1 MPQPR
6 QGSPARSSSAP
17 PPSAA
22 AAIGGGLIGGLPGAA
37 AATASLATG
46 AKTQG
51 AIIQGT
57 LSSIEAILAAIALR
71 RTMLIEAEAKRAFP
85 QTDISQ
91 ALAEE
96 ARREVV
102 FRKRVAER
110 VRAGMELA
118 LKATDP
124 SARAAAIQ
132 NVLKREQRFA
142 QMRSSAAG
150 ERVLASAELQDLRT
164 RSPQG
169 ALWQLGPRKEH
180 TPDCIA
186 MANKFWPWA
195 VLNEVHPL
203 LHVGCGCYL
212 VSLGEAISKGLLSAA
227 DIPSQAEALRMA
239 APVIRHVR
247 EEAAEAKRK
256 YGSLEESALSEL
268 LARRGLAGS
277 ANADHLAAAPLAAD
291 VLAAPSTVL
300 AEADA
305 NAKDKQTGAMVA
317 LFPDSRRA
325 EKLALPR
332 GEKPEQLH
340 VTLAFLGTAA
350 DLDLDKAKAAVAAWA
365 KETPPLVGKLSGI
378 GHFDLGKG
386 DTVTYRSV
394 DLPDLP
400 APREQLVKDLEKA
413 GVPAKTDHGFSPH
426 MSIAYDVRR
435 PPIKQEPIRFSKVT
449 LAWGEERYEFKLTGS
464 TTAPAGA

>member
-6 QGSPARSSSAP
+6 RQASPGRSPSAP
-17 PPSAA
+17 PLPSAA
-22 AAIGGGLIGGLPGAA
+22 AVAGGGLIGGLPGAA
-37 AATASLATG
+37 AASASLATG
-46 AKTQG
+46 AKTQ
-51 AIIQGT
+51 ATILQGT
-57 LSSIEAILAAIALR
+57 VSSIEAILAAIALR
-71 RTMLIEAEAKRAFP
+71 RTALIEAEAKRAFP
-85 QTDISQ
+85 ATDISE

-102 FRKRVAER
+102 FRKRVADR
-110 VRAGMELA
+110 TRTGMELA

-142 QMRSSAAG
+142 EMRSVASA

-169 ALWQLGPRKEH
+169 ALWQLGPRRTH
-180 TPDCIA
+180 TEDCVV
-186 MANKFWPWA
+186 MSGRFWPWS

-203 LHVGCGCYL
+203 LHVGCGCFL
-212 VSLGEAISKGLLSAA
+212 VSLGEAISQGKISAA
-227 DIPSQAEALRMA
+227 DIPSKSEALRMA

-256 YGSLEESALSEL
+256 YSSLEESALSEL
-268 LARRGLAGS
+268 LARRGLTGS

-291 VLAAPSTVL
+291 VLVAPATVL

-305 NAKDKQTGAMVA
+305 NAEAKQTGAMVA
-317 LFPDSRRA
+317 LYPDPRRA
-325 EKLALPR
+325 EKLAVPR

-350 DLDLDKAKAAVAAWA
+350 DLDLEKAKAALAAWA
-365 KETPPLVGKLSGI
+365 KATPPLTGKLSGI

-386 DTVTYRSV
+386 GTVTYRSV

-413 GVPAKTDHGFSPH
+413 GVPAKTDHGFTPH
-426 MSIAYDVRR
+426 MTVAADVRR

-449 LAWGEERYEFKLTGS
+449 LAWGEERYEFKLQGPS
-464 TTAPAGA
+464 VKQ